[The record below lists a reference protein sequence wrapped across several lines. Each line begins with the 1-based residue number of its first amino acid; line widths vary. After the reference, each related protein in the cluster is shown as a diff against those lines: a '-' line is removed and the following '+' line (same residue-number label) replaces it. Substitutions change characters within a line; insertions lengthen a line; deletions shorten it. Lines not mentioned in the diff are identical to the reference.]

1 MKILDLSMF
10 DNLSSKDLTAEQ
22 LKMSLGESGTYLR
35 DLVVSSTNEGNSF
48 GQVERAVFQAL
59 KKIGLGA
66 IGPSVGARHE
76 WHCTPGVSAQVL

>member
-22 LKMSLGESGTYLR
+22 LKTSLAESGTYLR

-48 GQVERAVFQAL
+48 DQVERAVYLPRLMKRNCWLQPPMAKEF
-59 KKIGLGA
+59 
-66 IGPSVGARHE
+66 H
-76 WHCTPGVSAQVL
+76 